1 LDTDAIHGAKRV
13 IGAHAVKVVDP
24 GLREDTGEERA
35 DHAADTVELEDVHAL
50 IDLDPL
56 VDVLAEGADG
66 AGEETNESGNPEGNV
81 SSSRSD
87 TDETGDSTR
96 ASTHNGEMALGTD
109 VLYHNPAEHTERGS
123 GVGVEGSDHRADGAV
138 ERTTSIEAE
147 PSKPDEHGS
156 NEDECGVVGFS
167 VNLVA
172 LVETLA
178 EDKGVGERRPSG
190 CDVDGTTSGE
200 VKGRKVE
207 QPTVSVTE
215 LADVRRFSD
224 I

>member
-1 LDTDAIHGAKRV
+1 MEFEH
-13 IGAHAVKVVDP
+13 
-24 GLREDTGEERA
+24 
-35 DHAADTVELEDVHAL
+35 VHSF
-50 IDLDPL
+50 INPCPL
-56 VDVLAEGADG
+56 VDILAKRADRSSQKADEGC
-66 AGEETNESGNPEGNV
+66 EPERDVTSCRSNTYQ
-81 SSSRSD
+81 SSYSA
-87 TDETGDSTR
+87 R
-96 ASTHNGEMALGTD
+96 AAANDRKLALGTHVFNRYPTKD
-109 VLYHNPAEHTERGS
+109 AEASSRI
-123 GVGVEGSDHRADGAV
+123 GVEGGEHGAHGTV
-138 ERTTSIEAE
+138 ERRAAVEAE

-167 VNLVA
+167 VDLVA